1 MKKKY
6 VAVITVLVLTLLSV
20 SALAEEATNHILT
33 VYFSVAENSEV
44 DVASSASVTQWNG
57 NAVGTISV
65 LANMIHDHVGGELYS
80 IDTSVEYPVDTLI
93 DYAAD
98 EQEKNVRPELINHI
112 ENFDQ
117 YDTIFIGYPTWW
129 YDLPMVMYSF
139 FDEYDFSGRTIIL
152 FNTHNGSRFSGTIQT
167 IEQLEPNAT
176 VIENGFTV
184 NERNAANSQSDIDK
198 WLTELG
204 Y

>member
-1 MKKKY
+1 MKK
-6 VAVITVLVLTLLSV
+6 VLAVLAALMLFSV
-20 SALAEEATNHILT
+20 GAWAEESENHILT

-44 DVASSASVTQWNG
+44 DVASAASVTRWNG
-57 NAVGTISV
+57 NDVGTISV
-65 LANMIHDHVGGELYS
+65 LANMIHDRVGGDLYS
-80 IDTSVEYPVDTLI
+80 IDTSIAYPVRTLI

-98 EQEKNVRPELINHI
+98 EQEKSVRPELVNHI

-139 FDEYDFSGRTIIL
+139 FDEYDFSGKTIIP

-176 VIENGFTV
+176 VIEGGFTV
-184 NERNAANSQSDIDK
+184 NERNVTGSQSDIDK
-198 WLTELG
+198 WLNGLG